1 MGVAARTVVKIILKT
16 PVTTAGGAGTALARS
31 SRTPASAAP
40 VADLLR
46 YPGGKRR
53 VIVPVLADIPLAET
67 ADVVVTGVEK
77 RKPKIAL
84 QNPHLHPEHPRPNNF
99 PFPNS
104 ANSTNSASL
113 ILTCPCKNLPTSSYI
128 SMRSKRQRGGGTAWI
143 GQGAPG
149 SLRRALGAKAPGE
162 TSGTI
167 VTGSSAVTA
176 GGTPESVTPATDL
189 LRDPGG
195 RRRMVVPF

>member
-1 MGVAARTVVKIILKT
+1 MKIIVKT
-16 PVTTAGGAGTALARS
+16 PMTTAGGAGTAFART

-46 YPGGKRR
+46 DPGGTRR
-53 VIVPVLADIPLAET
+53 VVVSILAHIPLAET
-67 ADVVVTGVEK
+67 ADVAVTGVEK
-77 RKPKIAL
+77 RESKIAL
-84 QNPHLHPEHPRPNNF
+84 QNPHLHLDHPRQNNL
-99 PFPNS
+99 PFPNP
-104 ANSTNSASL
+104 ANSTRL

-149 SLRRALGAKAPGE
+149 PLRRALGVKAPGE

-167 VTGSSAVTA
+167 VTGSSAITA
-176 GGTPESVTPATDL
+176 GGTPESVTPAIDCRFFGGFDTDPYPSNC
-189 LRDPGG
+189 RN
-195 RRRMVVPF
+195 